1 MANVRALFKKSSK
14 EDLGNCRPVSL
25 LTVQACKILENIIRD
40 AVMEYLEKFNL
51 ILSSQH
57 GFMKKVLLN

>member
-1 MANVRALFKKSSK
+1 MANVRALFKKGSK
-14 EDLGNCRPVSL
+14 EDLGNYRPVS

-40 AVMEYLEKFNL
+40 AVTEHLEKFNL

-57 GFMKKVLLN
+57 GFMKKRLA